1 MVTVEPPRER
11 KLILVIPPPPPPPA
25 MLTSTVVPE
34 TLNVLPAPTKFN
46 VFIGPLVML
55 VAPDVIPIIKP
66 PVLVVTPLTFKNGS
80 AAPVACKKVS
90 PPTL

>member
-1 MVTVEPPRER
+1 M
-11 KLILVIPPPPPPPA
+11 LPPPPPPA
-25 MLTSTVVPE
+25 ILISTVVPV
-34 TLNVLPAPTKFN
+34 TWKVLPAPTKFN
-46 VFIGPLVML
+46 VFIGPLVITVL
-55 VAPDVIPIIKP
+55 VADVIPIIKP